1 MRRII
6 GAVAATLAIAL
17 IAPAG
22 AFADHRESP
31 RILKDP
37 TADNT
42 DVYAFTAPDAPG
54 SFGGL
59 ASVTLHDGD
68 QILVTAEPDGSSPA
82 PTSNPSLAFWG
93 DPFAAMAR
101 DWFED
106 HDEGDSLDGHIA
118 GISYALAATRSLAAE
133 LDVSADNA
141 VLVTAE
147 PEGGSHQ
154 PTSDPILSAQM
165 T

>member
-1 MRRII
+1 MRKII
-6 GAVAATLAIAL
+6 GTVVETLAIAL
-17 IAPAG
+17 IAPTG
-22 AFADHRESP
+22 AFASHRESP
-31 RILKDP
+31 GILKDP
-37 TADNT
+37 SADNT

-54 SFGGL
+54 SFAGL

-68 QILVTAEPDGSSPA
+68 QILVTAEPGGGSPA

-106 HDEGDSLDGHIA
+106 YDEGDSLDGDIA
-118 GISYALAATRSLAAE
+118 GISYGLSVTRSPAAE
-133 LDVSADNA
+133 LDVSADTA
-141 VLVTAE
+141 VLVNAE
-147 PEGGSHQ
+147 PEGGSQQ
-154 PTSDPILSAQM
+154 PTSDPVLSAQM